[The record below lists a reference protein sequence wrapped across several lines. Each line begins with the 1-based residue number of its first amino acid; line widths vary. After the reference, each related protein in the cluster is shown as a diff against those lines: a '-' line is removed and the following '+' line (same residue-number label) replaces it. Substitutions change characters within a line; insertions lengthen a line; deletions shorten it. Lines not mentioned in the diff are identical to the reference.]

1 MAKRARFE
9 ALGRGAANV
18 EAGALVK
25 PSNPRFLGFGLGLR
39 TPHYRALEQGP
50 VPVDF
55 FEAISESFLRPG
67 GNPRRMLRVV
77 AERFPVALHGV
88 SLSLGSVDP
97 LNAAYL
103 ASLSGLVREANPRLV
118 SDHLC
123 WTGYGGHQA
132 HDLLPL
138 PYTEEALSHVA
149 GRIRQVQDTLG
160 RQILIENVSS
170 YMRFTHS
177 TMQEWEF
184 LSGLCEQADCQL
196 LLDVNNI
203 FVSAHNHGFDPQRF
217 IEGVP
222 ANRVAQIHL
231 AGHRERGQ
239 LLLDTHDRPV
249 CDGVWALYAAA
260 IKRLGP
266 VSTLIE
272 WDADIP
278 PLADVV
284 AEAEKARDIVQ
295 KLCGPQKVLHGER
308 IESQAHAR

>member
-1 MAKRARFE
+1 MALVARCRA
-9 ALGRGAANV
+9 AGHGAAGV
-18 EAGALVK
+18 VSGARLK
-25 PSNPRFLGFGLGLR
+25 SGDPTFLGVGLGLR
-39 TPHYRALEQGP
+39 TPHYRTLEQGP

-55 FEAISESFLRPG
+55 FEAISETFLRPG

-97 LNAAYL
+97 LNSAYL
-103 ASLSGLVREANPRLV
+103 ASLSSLVREVNPRLV

-123 WTGYGGHQA
+123 WSGYGGHYA

-138 PYTEEALSHVA
+138 PYTEEALAHVA

-170 YMRFTHS
+170 YMSFAHS
-177 TMQEWEF
+177 TLQEWEF
-184 LSGLCEQADCQL
+184 LSALCEQADCQL

-222 ANRVAQIHL
+222 AKRVAQIHL
-231 AGHRERGQ
+231 AGHRERGR

-249 CDGVWALYAAA
+249 CDGVWALYEAT

-284 AEAEKARDIVQ
+284 AEAEKARAIVE
-295 KLCGPQKVLHGER
+295 KLHGPQNASHGER
-308 IESQAHAR
+308 AESQAHVG